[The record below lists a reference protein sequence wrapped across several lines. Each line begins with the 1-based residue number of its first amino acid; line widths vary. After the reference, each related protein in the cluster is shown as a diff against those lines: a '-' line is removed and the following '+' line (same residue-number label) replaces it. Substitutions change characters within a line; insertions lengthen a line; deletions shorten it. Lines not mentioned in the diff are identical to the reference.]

1 MLSRITLL
9 GTALF
14 GSLVLSA
21 QVQINP
27 QIGLTLGDVSG
38 TQPNGVTSTAS
49 AGWLLGVDARI
60 GGSLYIQP
68 GLFFT
73 RTATVYT
80 FETVNTDP
88 NNPGTTVNA
97 EIEDGLVRT
106 NFKLRAML
114 GYKLINDEGFKLRLS
129 AGPSYD
135 VLMSVDNTEDN
146 IGEGRFSHL
155 G

>member
-1 MLSRITLL
+1 MSEDTLSE
-9 GTALF
+9 F
-14 GSLVLSA
+14 HKDLV
-21 QVQINP
+21 
-27 QIGLTLGDVSG
+27 
-38 TQPNGVTSTAS
+38 
-49 AGWLLGVDARI
+49 
-60 GGSLYIQP
+60 
-68 GLFFT
+68 
-73 RTATVYT
+73 
-80 FETVNTDP
+80 
-88 NNPGTTVNA
+88 A

-114 GYKLINDEGFKLRLS
+114 GYKVINDEGFKLRLS